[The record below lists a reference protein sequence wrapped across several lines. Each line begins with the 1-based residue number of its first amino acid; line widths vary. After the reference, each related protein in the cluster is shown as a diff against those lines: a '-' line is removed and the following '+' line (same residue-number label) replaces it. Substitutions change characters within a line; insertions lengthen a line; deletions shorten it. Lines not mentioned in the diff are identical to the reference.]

1 MAFGLGD
8 LLQTMQQG
16 VTAINNLTSQI
27 KATFPQVSATSTT
40 VTAGSISF
48 TSSEAALFLVVATS
62 SGGSYKVP
70 LYLP

>member
-16 VTAINNLTSQI
+16 VTAINNLTTQI
-27 KATFPQVSATSTT
+27 KATFPQVSATSTS

-62 SGGSYKVP
+62 SGGTYKVP